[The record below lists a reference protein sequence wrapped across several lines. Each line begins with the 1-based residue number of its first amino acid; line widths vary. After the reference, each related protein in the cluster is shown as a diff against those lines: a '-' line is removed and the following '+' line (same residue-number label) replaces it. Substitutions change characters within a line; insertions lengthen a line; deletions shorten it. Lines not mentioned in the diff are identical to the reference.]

1 MKILEEKRAPN
12 PRRVRVFLAEKG
24 IEVPFEQV
32 DIMTGAHKSANFTK
46 LNPVQRVPVLILDD
60 GTAISETIAIC
71 RYFEALHPE
80 PSLFGRTP
88 LEIAEIEMWNRRA
101 EMHFLFPIAQCFRHL
116 HPAMAA
122 LETPQIP
129 AWAEANKPRVAEIIH
144 IFDEVLK
151 NRPFLAGD
159 RYSTADITAMVAA
172 DFMKPARLTIPDDT
186 IHFRR
191 WHGTVRER
199 PSASA

>member
-1 MKILEEKRAPN
+1 
-12 PRRVRVFLAEKG
+12 VFLAEKG

-46 LNPVQRVPVLILDD
+46 LNPVQRVPVLILDN